1 MTNCPDPES
10 DPCVTP
16 GSTIADALVR
26 LGPRT
31 VEGDYGRV
39 TMASVDDA
47 IKAVEYDRSRCLMKK
62 RSNVSSMLRFISGHR
77 LAPHDGRGS

>member
-1 MTNCPDPES
+1 MSCENTN
-10 DPCVTP
+10 DPCAVSP

-26 LGPRT
+26 IGPRT

-47 IKAVEYDRSRCLMKK
+47 IKAIEYDRSRCLMKK
-62 RSNVSSMLRFISGHR
+62 RSNLSAALKMISGHR
-77 LAPHDGRGS
+77 LAAHDGRAS